1 MSNGRAWL
9 LTPLTPLLAVLLA
22 VGIVGMHGVSA
33 ADATPATIL
42 GQHGSPAPHSQHA
55 GECDQ
60 DGPSH
65 VHPGPVCKSAAVPTA
80 PTVGLAAATAVL
92 TPAPKPARVSPATV
106 AEQAARGNGRGPPS
120 LDELSIS
127 RT

>member
-9 LTPLTPLLAVLLA
+9 LTPLLAVLLA
-22 VGIVGMHGVSA
+22 LGVVGMHGLSA
-33 ADATPATIL
+33 ANATPAMTM
-42 GQHGSPAPHSQHA
+42 GHPVQQAQHA
-55 GECDQ
+55 QHLSGCEHHD

-65 VHPGPVCKSAAVPTA
+65 AHPGPVCRSAAVPTA
-80 PTVGLAAATAVL
+80 PTIGLTMATAVL
-92 TPAPKPARVSPATV
+92 TVVAAPARVSPATV